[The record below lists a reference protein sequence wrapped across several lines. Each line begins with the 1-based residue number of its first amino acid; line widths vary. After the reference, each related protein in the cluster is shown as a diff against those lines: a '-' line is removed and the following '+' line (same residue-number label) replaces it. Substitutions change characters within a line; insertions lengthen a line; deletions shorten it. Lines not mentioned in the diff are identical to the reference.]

1 MITSRSCGIDEM
13 KAVCWGIKFKDFIV
27 KTLLIRLLERY
38 LMFVLSKQR
47 SIQISY
53 DARVVRRKILRNE
66 NLKHSALAIG
76 NKSWVDCS
84 IVFEKI
90 GANISI
96 GSNTFISGVT
106 ISCANRIIIGNNVQ
120 IAWGVVILDHNSHS
134 LNYLD
139 RRNDLSDR
147 YNHQKNWNNIAISE
161 VVISDDAWIGLNS
174 IILKGVRI
182 GRGAIVGAGSVV
194 TKNVPDMTI
203 VAGNPARVIK
213 LVDEVSCNEKN

>member
-1 MITSRSCGIDEM
+1 
-13 KAVCWGIKFKDFIV
+13 
-27 KTLLIRLLERY
+27 
-38 LMFVLSKQR
+38 MFVLSKQR
-47 SIQISY
+47 NIQISY
-53 DARVVRRKILRNE
+53 GAHVVRRKILRNE
-66 NLKHSALAIG
+66 NLKHSALTIG

-90 GANISI
+90 GASISI
-96 GSNTFISGVT
+96 GDNTFISGVT
-106 ISCANRIIIGNNVQ
+106 VSCANRIIVGNNVQ
-120 IAWGVVILDHNSHS
+120 IAWGVVIVDHNSHS

-139 RRNDLSDR
+139 RRNDLPDR
-147 YNHQKNWNNIAISE
+147 YSHQKNWNNVAISE

-213 LVDEVSCNEKN
+213 LVDEVSGNEKN